1 MAKVEKYLFLI
12 FVETCSS
19 QHLIKVRDV
28 RIANPSILIL
38 LEENFI
44 VENQLDTVC
53 FYKLFHLLIHSGF

>member
-1 MAKVEKYLFLI
+1 MAKIEKDFFLI

-19 QHLIKVRDV
+19 QHLIKVGDV

-44 VENQLDTVC
+44 LENQLDSVC
-53 FYKLFHLLIHSGF
+53 FYELFHLLIDFGF